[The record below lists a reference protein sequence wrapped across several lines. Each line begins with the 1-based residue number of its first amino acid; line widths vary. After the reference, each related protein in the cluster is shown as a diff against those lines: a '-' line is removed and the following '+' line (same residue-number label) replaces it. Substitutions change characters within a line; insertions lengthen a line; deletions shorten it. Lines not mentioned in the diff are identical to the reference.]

1 MTMKE
6 LTLYE
11 TIFLLAILR
20 LPGSAYGVTI
30 RSEVAKISR
39 RKVPYGTLYSFL
51 DQLYRKS
58 YVIKSFGAPTS
69 ERGGRSKVLYQVTP
83 DGLAALKEAYRLQH
97 SVGRGLEEFLK
108 VKA

>member
-1 MTMKE
+1 MKE

-20 LPGSAYGVTI
+20 LPGNAYGVTI
-30 RSEVAKISR
+30 RSEVAGISR

-51 DQLYRKS
+51 DQLFRKGYVRKS
-58 YVIKSFGAPTS
+58 LGAPTA

-83 DGLAALKEAYRLQH
+83 EGLAALKGAYRLQRA
-97 SVGRGLEEFLK
+97 VGLGLEAILK
-108 VKA
+108 GKA